1 MEALVSIITPTFNS
15 ANFIAET
22 IKSVQNQSYSNWEM
36 ILIDDGS
43 IDNTEEI
50 ILSLIENDTRILVL
64 SGPNAG
70 GKSVCMKAIGLIQLM
85 VQSGMLIPAK
95 EGAEIGVF
103 DKIFADIGDQQSL
116 EDELST
122 LKEVA
127 ESIFHNEISLG
138 IGVDW
143 LEAETGRKM
152 SRPGLKKYVDKV
164 YGRFGK

>member
-1 MEALVSIITPTFNS
+1 MFVPDNYIRRTSS
-15 ANFIAET
+15 T
-22 IKSVQNQSYSNWEM
+22 IPFGYE
-36 ILIDDGS
+36 LDDNYDGY
-43 IDNTEEI
+43 
-50 ILSLIENDTRILVL
+50 LK
-64 SGPNAG
+64 P
-70 GKSVCMKAIGLIQLM
+70 
-85 VQSGMLIPAK
+85 
-95 EGAEIGVF
+95 
-103 DKIFADIGDQQSL
+103 L

-164 YGRFGK
+164 YGRFEK